1 MARIKPYVWDI
12 VFAFGLFWLYLELKN
27 LNLVA
32 NEENQLWQAY
42 YQRQQQQKQA
52 AAAATGKSSSGLNI
66 FGLDLS
72 GVGNVLGNLWDPLAG
87 KPGVMG

>member
-1 MARIKPYVWDI
+1 MAKIKPYVWDI

-27 LNLVA
+27 INLVQ
-32 NEENQLWQAY
+32 NEESQLWADY
-42 YQRQQQQKQA
+42 RQRQQAAQQA
-52 AAAATGKSSSGLNI
+52 AASKPASSGGGFSP

-72 GVGNVLGNLWDPLAG
+72 GVGTLLGNLWDPLAG

>member
-1 MARIKPYVWDI
+1 LAKIKPYVWDI

-27 LNLVA
+27 INLVQ
-32 NEENQLWQAY
+32 NEENQLWADYRRRQA
-42 YQRQQQQKQA
+42 QQQQA
-52 AAAATGKSSSGLNI
+52 AANKTTHAGGGGF

-72 GVGNVLGNLWDPLAG
+72 GVGKLVGNLIDPLAG